1 MQVDLSTVPGEG
13 VLHDCRTREGSQFR
27 VITRPDGTRQL
38 VIYYPPG
45 HDTPLQT
52 ITLESDEADQV
63 AELLHSIPLQDR
75 VVELER
81 RLDQLSNRRGP
92 A

>member
-13 VLHDCRTREGSQFR
+13 VLHHCRTRDGSQFC
-27 VITRPDGTRQL
+27 VITRPDGARQL
-38 VIYYPPG
+38 VIYHPDG

-52 ITLESDEADQV
+52 VTLESDEADQV
-63 AELLHSIPLQDR
+63 AEFLHSTPIQDR
-75 VVELER
+75 LAALER
-81 RLDQLSNRRGP
+81 RLDRLSGERGP